1 MAGTVESTSH
11 RVAAPA
17 LATTYEGMSSDL
29 FNQVLPFI
37 DYLEVAPDSIARTI
51 NGHATLRPE
60 LLDQLASATPCTGL
74 LVHGI
79 GLSIGSADSWNESYL
94 RLLDEFFSRFT
105 PRWHSEHLGC
115 TTVDGENLGT
125 MLALPRTEEMLDL
138 LCSRVR
144 ILQERYRVPF
154 LVEHIIHLL
163 PYAPAEYTPAGFL
176 NALTARTG
184 CGLILDA
191 YNLECDARN
200 FGFDIQSFLN
210 ELNLDPVREMHLAGG
225 YEHHGFQLD
234 IHSRPTADSTIALAH
249 QILARCPNLEVVTWE
264 LLKEAVPALGAD
276 VICAEL
282 TRIQTEF
289 TKIQVEVGTIPA
301 ELASC

>member
-1 MAGTVESTSH
+1 VAGTVESTSH

-29 FNQVLPFI
+29 FNQILPLV
-37 DYLEVAPDSIARTI
+37 DYLEVAPDSIARI
-51 NGHATLRPE
+51 SNGHATLRPE
-60 LLDQLASATPCTGL
+60 LLDQLASATPYTGL

-79 GLSIGSADSWNESYL
+79 GLSIGSADGWNDSYVH
-94 RLLDEFFSRFT
+94 LLDEFFNRFT

-125 MLALPRTEEMLDL
+125 MLALPRTEEMLDI
-138 LCSRVR
+138 LCNRIR

-163 PYAPAEYTPAGFL
+163 PDAPAEYTPAAFL
-176 NALTARTG
+176 NAVTSRTG

-191 YNLECDARN
+191 YNLECDAHN
-200 FGFDIQSFLN
+200 FGFDIASFLD
-210 ELNLDPVREMHLAGG
+210 ELNLEPVRELHLAGG

-234 IHSRPTADSTIALAH
+234 IHSRPTADSTITLAH
-249 QILARCPNLEVVTWE
+249 QILARCPNLEVITWE
-264 LLKEAVPALGAD
+264 LLKEAVPALGAS

-282 TRIQTEF
+282 THIQAEF
-289 TKIQVEVGTIPA
+289 AKIQAEAAAIPA